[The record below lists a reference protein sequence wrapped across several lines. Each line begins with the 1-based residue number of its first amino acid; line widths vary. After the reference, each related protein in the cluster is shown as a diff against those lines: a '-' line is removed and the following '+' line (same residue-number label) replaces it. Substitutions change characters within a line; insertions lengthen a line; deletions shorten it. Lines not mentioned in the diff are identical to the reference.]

1 VIELIL
7 VLLIGNLITSMR
19 INDFECNSKY
29 VGDKTDGDVGIIY
42 TCNYAQ
48 RMEYSKERVLERSNP
63 PNP

>member
-1 VIELIL
+1 MIELIL
-7 VLLIGNLITSMR
+7 VLFIGNLITNVG
-19 INDFECNSKY
+19 INNFECNSNY

-48 RMEYSKERVLERSNP
+48 RMEHSKERVLELSHP

>member
-7 VLLIGNLITSMR
+7 VLLIGNLITSVR
-19 INDFECNSKY
+19 INNFECNSNY

-48 RMEYSKERVLERSNP
+48 RMEHPKEGVLERSHP